1 MCEEWGGGEQQ
12 RVDEADHAERT
23 LLFQLTHQ
31 ISENEHLLW
40 QLWRTESDIWNG
52 HNISFMAETGEG
64 SKFLML

>member
-40 QLWRTESDIWNG
+40 QLWRTESDI
-52 HNISFMAETGEG
+52 
-64 SKFLML
+64 